1 MHTNRAL
8 LLLVIA
14 LAACQRA
21 PQPQEA
27 QVRKEKIAASGNITV
42 SGDDSAATS
51 LNWQA
56 PLPELQTQDIAQARR
71 QAQKALA
78 EGRLYETPEDAIPLY
93 LAIERLQAGGA
104 RDGLDRALA
113 ALLKQGD
120 AALAA
125 AVDEGEALRRAG
137 EIGAVARTLDPDGRR
152 VAAYLD
158 KLDAAELAWKL
169 NLEGERELREG
180 RLGETGGGALAAFR
194 AVLETTPKQAR
205 ALQGVAAVE
214 SAMIRHAEDAAR
226 ASDFDTAAVWLVHA
240 QEPRGKDAETVSD
253 AQQRVEN
260 IRDARVAGLR
270 DAAIAEM
277 AAPLTPL
284 VLRHA
289 REKLAEALRIAAPG
303 DPVAVDFRQ
312 RVELATYYGRHRP
325 GQSFTDEMPSGR
337 GPQMVV
343 VPHGAFT
350 MGASASDG
358 RASEREKPAHYVR
371 FDRGFAMSRTPVT
384 VAQFRRFVQASGYR
398 PRAVRRGHSVAYDER
413 SGNFV
418 RRSGVDWQ
426 SDYAG
431 GKAADDQPVL
441 HVSVHDAEAYA
452 EWLSRQTGHG
462 YRLPSE
468 AEYEYTMRAGRQGR
482 YAWGDGGE
490 PPKNIGNLTGGND
503 VSPGGRRWNNA
514 FIGYGDGHWGP
525 APAGSFADNPWGLA
539 DLGSNVS
546 EWVADCWHAS
556 YRRAPADGAAWFN
569 PGCRARLVRG
579 GSWASSPEQTRAAW
593 RSSVDS
599 DMTNARIGFRVA
611 RGI

>member
-1 MHTNRAL
+1 MRANRAL
-8 LLLVIA
+8 LLLVA
-14 LAACQRA
+14 LLAACQRA
-21 PQPQEA
+21 PQPQDA
-27 QVRKEKIAASGNITV
+27 QVRKEKIAANGNITV
-42 SGDDSAATS
+42 SGDDSATAS

-56 PLPELQTQDIAQARR
+56 PLPDLQAQGIGRARR
-71 QAQKALA
+71 QAQQALA

-93 LAIERLQAGGA
+93 LAIERLQPGSA
-104 RDGLDRALA
+104 REGLDRALA

-120 AALAA
+120 AALADA
-125 AVDEGEALRRAG
+125 GDDGQALHRAG

-169 NLEGERELREG
+169 NTEGERELREG
-180 RLGETGGGALAAFR
+180 RLGESGGGALAAFR
-194 AVLETTPKQAR
+194 AVLETTPKQPR

-214 SAMIRHAEDAAR
+214 SAMIRRAEDAAH
-226 ASDFDTAAVWLVHA
+226 ASDFDTAALWLAHA
-240 QEPRGKDAETVSD
+240 QKPRGKDAETVVD
-253 AQQRVEN
+253 ARQRVEN
-260 IRDARVAGLR
+260 IRNARVAALR

-277 AAPLTPL
+277 AAPLTPM

-303 DPVAVDFRQ
+303 DPMAVDFRQ
-312 RVELATYYGRHRP
+312 RVELATYYGRFRP
-325 GQSFTDEMPSGR
+325 GQSFTDEMPGGR

-350 MGASASDG
+350 MGAAATDN
-358 RASEREKPAHYVR
+358 RAPDFEKPAHYVR

-384 VAQFRRFVQASGYR
+384 VAQFRRFVRASGYR
-398 PRAVRRGHSVAYDER
+398 PRAARRGHSVAYDER

-431 GKAADDQPVL
+431 GRAADDQPVL

-452 EWLSRQTGHG
+452 DWLSAQTGHG

-468 AEYEYTMRAGRQGR
+468 AEYEYALRAGRQGR
-482 YAWGDGGE
+482 YAWGDSGE
-490 PPKNIGNLTGGND
+490 PPKDIGNLTGGND
-503 VSPGGRRWNNA
+503 VSPSGRHWSNA
-514 FIGYGDGHWGP
+514 FVGYGDGAWGP
-525 APAGSFADNPWGLA
+525 APVGSFNDNPWGLA

-593 RSSVDS
+593 RTSVDS
-599 DMTNARIGFRVA
+599 DTTNARIGFRVV